1 VINNTASATTMA
13 DLLDTSALLGNVPNL
28 LPGSATTLA
37 TPQDALAIVLH
48 AAMTA
53 LSFRLVAIDEA
64 APAKE
69 PETATSPGL
78 LPEDWNKKGP
88 DVYTF
93 KYKHDQSS
101 FTFLLK
107 LVKLSGRVIVHGI
120 AVEVSFVADIFCVY

>member
-1 VINNTASATTMA
+1 MP
-13 DLLDTSALLGNVPNL
+13 DLLDSSALLGNVPNL

-37 TPQDALAIVLH
+37 SPQDALAVLLH

-64 APAKE
+64 ATAQEPAAG
-69 PETATSPGL
+69 TTPGQ
-78 LPEDWNKKGP
+78 LPEGWNSKGP

-93 KYKHDQSS
+93 KYKHNQSS

-107 LVKLSGRVIVHGI
+107 LVKL
-120 AVEVSFVADIFCVY
+120 